1 MPQLDTFTYSSF
13 FKFSLFGLFLV
24 VFLYFLYQARILGM
38 EEIIKRILAAYEEI
52 KKFFLRIRSYFGE

>member
-38 EEIIKRILAAYEEI
+38 AEIIKRILAAYEEI
-52 KKFFLRIRSYFGE
+52 KKFFLRIRRYFGE